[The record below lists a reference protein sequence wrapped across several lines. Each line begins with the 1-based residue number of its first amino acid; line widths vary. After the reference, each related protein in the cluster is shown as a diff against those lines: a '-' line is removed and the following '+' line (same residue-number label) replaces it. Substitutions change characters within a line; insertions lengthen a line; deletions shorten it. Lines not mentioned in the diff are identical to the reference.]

1 MRAGI
6 LILSVLPVFGALAAP
21 AGERAMPYKAYI
33 TSTDVYVR
41 SGPGKNYYPTGK
53 LAEGTEVEV
62 YRHDPGGWYAIRPP
76 EGSFSWVSA
85 RFVEIGDDGLG
96 TVTGDRVAARVG
108 CEFSDIRDVIQVRL
122 HEGEVVEILGE
133 KQFSGTA
140 DAGKWYKIA
149 PPAGEFRW
157 VFGRL
162 VDPDYMTSGIRSAP
176 ENTSPLVAPAARAA
190 IDNNREPE
198 TLGDLEVKA
207 AGDQLL
213 AADQPALLPSE
224 ETLTAKPLAKVAER
238 EGALASWVPAGSPG
252 SNPGPQVVPSER
264 LTSHETVEKDRQT
277 AAAAGGPPGYV
288 SPGIPE
294 LNQREK
300 QQSGGSPAGR
310 LPAIAPRLPFGEAL
324 DRLELQLSQMLAEEP
339 TAWSFAEL
347 EIQAQALMERAQ
359 TAVERGKVRLVLNK
373 IARSADIKNRY
384 AQFVEKEV
392 ELDRRE
398 ERLEGMRAA
407 GVASSEHA
415 PPLAEET
422 ATRRFDGMGRLARVV
437 ASDLGAPQYALVN
450 DEGKVECYVTP
461 APGLNLRYYVGSR
474 VGVHGALGYIPERQA
489 RLVTARHVT
498 PLDGQLR

>member
-1 MRAGI
+1 M
-6 LILSVLPVFGALAAP
+6 VQ
-21 AGERAMPYKAYI
+21 
-33 TSTDVYVR
+33 
-41 SGPGKNYYPTGK
+41 
-53 LAEGTEVEV
+53 
-62 YRHDPGGWYAIRPP
+62 
-76 EGSFSWVSA
+76 
-85 RFVEIGDDGLG
+85 
-96 TVTGDRVAARVG
+96 DR
-108 CEFSDIRDVIQVRL
+108 
-122 HEGEVVEILGE
+122 
-133 KQFSGTA
+133 
-140 DAGKWYKIA
+140 

-190 IDNNREPE
+190 IDDNREPD
-198 TLGDLEVKA
+198 TLGDPETKA
-207 AGDQLL
+207 AGEPLL

-224 ETLTAKPLAKVAER
+224 ATLTAKPLAKAGGR
-238 EGALASWVPAGSPG
+238 EGTLASWVPAGSPG
-252 SNPGPQVVPSER
+252 SNPSPQVVPSER

-277 AAAAGGPPGYV
+277 AAAAGGPLGYV

-294 LNQREK
+294 LNQPRETTERRV
-300 QQSGGSPAGR
+300 AGR
-310 LPAIAPRLPFGEAL
+310 AFVGNAPRLPFGEAL

-347 EIQAQALMERAQ
+347 EIQGQALMERAQ

-407 GVASSEHA
+407 GVASPEHA

>member
-6 LILSVLPVFGALAAP
+6 LFLSVLPVLGALAVQ
-21 AGERAMPYKAYI
+21 AGERAMPYTAYI
-33 TSTDVYVR
+33 SSADVYVR

-53 LAEGTEVEV
+53 LAEGTQIEV

-76 EGSFSWVSA
+76 EDSFSWVSA
-85 RFVEIGDDGLG
+85 RFVEVGDDGLG

-108 CEFSDIRDVIQVRL
+108 CAFSEIRDVIQVRL
-122 HEGEVVEILGE
+122 HAGEVVEILGE

-157 VFGRL
+157 VYGRL
-162 VDPDYMTSGIRSAP
+162 VDPDYLTSGIRNAP
-176 ENTSPLVAPAARAA
+176 ENTSPLVAPSARAA
-190 IDNNREPE
+190 IDDQPGLE
-198 TLGDLEVKA
+198 TRGDAETNA
-207 AGDQLL
+207 AGKTLL

-224 ETLTAKPLAKVAER
+224 ETLTAKPLAKAAQP
-238 EGALASWVPAGSPG
+238 EGTLASWVPAGSPS
-252 SNPGPQVVPSER
+252 SNPGPEPGPPER
-264 LTSHETVEKDRQT
+264 LAGHVAVEKDRQ
-277 AAAAGGPPGYV
+277 AADPDGPLGYV

-294 LNQREK
+294 LNQRSK
-300 QQSGGSPAGR
+300 QQSAAPSAAR
-310 LPAIAPRLPFGEAL
+310 LPATAPRLPFGEAL

-359 TAVERGKVRLVLNK
+359 TAVERGKVRLILNK

-384 AQFVEKEV
+384 AQFVETEV

-398 ERLEGMRAA
+398 KRLEGLREAEA
-407 GVASSEHA
+407 PSASREL
-415 PPLAEET
+415 PPAEGT
-422 ATRRFDGMGRLARVV
+422 ATRRFDGIGRLARVI
-437 ASDLGAPQYALVN
+437 AADLGAPQYALVN

-461 APGLNLRYYVGSR
+461 APGVNLRYYVGR
-474 VGVHGALGYIPERQA
+474 HVGVHGALGYIPERQA
-489 RLVTARHVT
+489 RLVTARHIT
-498 PLDGQLR
+498 PLNGQLR